1 MNIYRCKKFV
11 ESILKK
17 IGLIKI
23 GTALNHQKLLL
34 RNYNLKLASK
44 KRKKGVR
51 DKKYEKIKEFEGIY
65 KGKRCF
71 IVCTGPSLT
80 VDDLNKLKNDI
91 TFSMNS
97 IFKIFS
103 STSWRPDYYFFTD
116 STVYEKLQD
125 SIDLSQY
132 KYAFFN
138 CNLCKNFGVT
148 SKNLVQ
154 LPVYSNYIWYKE
166 EFKIDFSDN
175 LYAIVYEG
183 YTVTYLALQMAAY
196 MGFKEIYLLGC
207 DCNYSG
213 EKQHLVE
220 YGIKVKA
227 QEAVKTENN
236 LIVAFSAAKE
246 YADKHGIKIYNA
258 TRGGKLEVFER
269 VDFDSLF
276 PEDEKE

>member
-17 IGLIKI
+17 LGLIKI

-148 SKNLVQ
+148 SKNLVP

-175 LYAIVYEG
+175 PYAIVYEG
-183 YTVTYLALQMAAY
+183 HTVTYLALQMVAY
-196 MGFKEIYLLGC
+196 MGFNEIYLLGC
-207 DCNYSG
+207 DCSYGG
-213 EKQHLVE
+213 EKKHFSDGDYETVFEDKQ
-220 YGIKVKA
+220 
-227 QEAVKTENN
+227 QER
-236 LIVAFSAAKE
+236 LIASFKAAKE
-246 YADKHGIKIYNA
+246 YADEHGIKIYNA

-276 PEDEKE
+276 LEEDKK